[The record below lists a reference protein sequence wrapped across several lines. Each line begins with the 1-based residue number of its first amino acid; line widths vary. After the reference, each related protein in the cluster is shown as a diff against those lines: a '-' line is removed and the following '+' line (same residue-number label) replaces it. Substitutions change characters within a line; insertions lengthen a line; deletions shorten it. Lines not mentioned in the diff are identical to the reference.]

1 MKNTNHYKE
10 ECESLRAQLN
20 YRFEIDPVTTPAA
33 MKESQRRYRKVGKK
47 FVPINDP
54 CSYDGLENGFWLIHV
69 KNGSTSI
76 RQQVNPATSALNAAA
91 CLMED
96 KLIPIIAKACE
107 AKPTKIAL
115 SKEER
120 EDWEA
125 FIAKHGDSFRTLN
138 YPSFQA
144 NAEAIINVLTGKATN
159 KQ

>member
-20 YRFEIDPVTTPAA
+20 YRFEIDPVTTMAA
-33 MKESQRRYRKVGKK
+33 IKESQRRYRKIGKK

-54 CSYDGLENGFWLIHV
+54 YGYDGLENGFWLIYV

-76 RQQVNPATSALNAAA
+76 RQQINPATSTLNAAA
-91 CLMED
+91 RLMED
-96 KLIPIIAKACE
+96 KLITIISKACE

-115 SKEER
+115 SKEEK

-125 FIAKHGDSFRTLN
+125 FIAKHGDSFRTLSH
-138 YPSFQA
+138 PSFQA
-144 NAEAIINVLTGKATN
+144 NAEAIINVLTGK
-159 KQ
+159 

>member
-20 YRFEIDPVTTPAA
+20 YRFEIEPVTTTAA
-33 MKESQRRYRKVGKK
+33 IKESQRRYRKAGKK
-47 FVPINDP
+47 FVPVNDP
-54 CSYDGLENGFWLIHV
+54 YAYDGLMNGFWLIHV

-76 RQQVNPATSALNAAA
+76 RQQVNPATSALTAAA
-91 CLMED
+91 RLMED
-96 KLIPIIAKACE
+96 KLLPIIAKACE

-115 SKEER
+115 SKEEK

-125 FIAKHGDSFRTLN
+125 FIAKHGDSFRMLN

-144 NAEAIINVLTGKATN
+144 NAEAIINVLTGK
-159 KQ
+159 